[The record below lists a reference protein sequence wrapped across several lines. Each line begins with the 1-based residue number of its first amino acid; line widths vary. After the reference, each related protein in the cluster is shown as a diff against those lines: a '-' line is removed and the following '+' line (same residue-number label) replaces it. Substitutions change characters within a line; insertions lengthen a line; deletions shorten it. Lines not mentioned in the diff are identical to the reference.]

1 MQSNRID
8 CTKQR
13 TMFAFICM
21 LWLVVGQLACTSAIT
36 MDKAAYKDVVIEIKD
51 YVPVERC
58 QDILLD
64 IEVSLNISSKYLIF
78 LNQSISVC

>member
-1 MQSNRID
+1 MQSTRID

-13 TMFAFICM
+13 TMYMLICM
-21 LWLVVGQLACTSAIT
+21 LGLMCSQFSCASAVTI
-36 MDKAAYKDVVIEIKD
+36 DKAAYKDLVIEIKD

-64 IEVSLNISSKYLIF
+64 IEVSSTFAFIRLQWI
-78 LNQSISVC
+78 